1 MELVVGE
8 PSATHVLPAQPKRL
22 ALLAYLVLAKPRG
35 PHKRDLLLPL
45 FWPDLNAEEGR
56 RALRQALHALR
67 RHLGA
72 DVLQST
78 RDDQVTVVGDGSWCD
93 AVAFE
98 QAMVDGRPL
107 DAMALYHG
115 AFLDGV
121 FVSDA
126 SAEFE
131 QWVELVRG
139 QLRSRAATAL
149 DALAAEARFSG
160 DHAAEVRWA
169 AEASQLAPDDEPR
182 IRVLMQ
188 ALRNS
193 GDRASALRTYE
204 RFAEHLS
211 EEFDAEPAKETEALA
226 NTIRL
231 APPVPDVPLHVE
243 EAALESRPEPS
254 ASPRVSAPA
263 VAPRPKVRRRW
274 LALAASA
281 LVMTLAVWRFAA
293 GSRATNGGAD
303 GILVA
308 DFRNHTR
315 DSLLAGAITEALRA
329 DLSQSRKTRVMS
341 RAQVQAVL
349 KRMQQPV
356 GSILSDAL
364 VREVAE
370 RDGVKAFVSG
380 DISSLGNGFTVSAE
394 LISVKGGEI
403 LVSVREDAADSTK
416 LLGAVDRVS
425 DQLRRGIGESLWAVR
440 ASLPLEQVTTSS
452 LQALRLYSQ
461 AIRVGEKEGDN
472 RRSIAI
478 LRQAVALDTS
488 FAMAYRRLGVY
499 LRDYGERAAADDA
512 LSRAFR
518 NRDRLPELERY
529 HAAGSYYLNV
539 SLPDSAIA
547 TYRALLALYP
557 TDTRGLNNLA
567 TVYMDLKDF
576 ARAEALYHRALESD
590 SSIALIYNSLA
601 TDQLNG
607 GRYDASA
614 QTLVVRA
621 RKFPVSQEVEA
632 ITASIS
638 LARGDIDATQQR
650 AEAMLA
656 AAGSEGDG
664 RTEPLKMLGTLG
676 MIRGRLDDAE
686 RYERSVTDLQDRHDQ
701 STFSLTAAIVLG
713 FIDIWYRQMPERGLA
728 VIDSTLRR
736 HPLDSIAPLDRN
748 YGFLAYAYALGGRP
762 ARARALLADLM
773 TAEHVS
779 GATPG
784 GLGLRDEGSYLRALG
799 TTEIAEGRFAQA
811 VVTLRRAVALST
823 CPNCALADLARAY
836 ELAGKPDSAIA
847 MFERYVVTP
856 WSEWQNAEG
865 EFRVPAYEHLGR
877 LYEAR
882 GDSAHAI
889 AAYDRVST
897 LWRGADAE
905 LQPQVADA
913 RHHAALLRRR

>member
-1 MELVVGE
+1 MELVVGG

-35 PHKRDLLLPL
+35 PHRRDTLLPL
-45 FWPDLNAEEGR
+45 FWPELNEEEGR

-72 DVLQST
+72 DVLEST

-93 AVAFE
+93 ALAFE
-98 QAMVDGRPL
+98 QALDEGRPL
-107 DAMALYHG
+107 DAMSFYHG
-115 AFLDGV
+115 AFLDSV

-131 QWVELVRG
+131 EWAELVRG
-139 QLRSRAATAL
+139 ALSSRAAKAL
-149 DALAAEARFSG
+149 DALAAEARRSG

-182 IRVLMQ
+182 IRVLMR
-188 ALRNS
+188 ALRDG
-193 GDRASALRTYE
+193 GDRTAALRTFE
-204 RFAEHLS
+204 KFATRMH
-211 EEFDAEPAKETEALA
+211 EEFDAEPAMETEALA
-226 NTIRL
+226 DAIRL
-231 APPVPDVPLHVE
+231 PPPLPAGPPSIEVAAVE
-243 EAALESRPEPS
+243 SLSEPVS
-254 ASPRVSAPA
+254 TPPTPPIAASPR
-263 VAPRPKVRRRW
+263 PRIRRRW

-281 LVMTLAVWRFAA
+281 LVVTLAVLRFAA
-293 GSRATNGGAD
+293 GSSAMTGGAD

-380 DISSLGNGFTVSAE
+380 DISSIGNGFTVSAA

-403 LVSVREDAADSTK
+403 IVSVREDAADSTK
-416 LLGAVDRVS
+416 LLSAVDRVS
-425 DQLRRGIGESLWAVR
+425 EELRRGIGESLWAVR
-440 ASLPLEQVTTSS
+440 ASPPLEQVTTSS

-461 AIRVGEKEGDN
+461 AIRIGEKEGDN

-488 FAMAYRRLGVY
+488 FAMAYRRLGIY
-499 LRDYGERAAADDA
+499 LRDYGERAGADDA

-557 TDTRGLNNLA
+557 TDTRALNNLA
-567 TVYMDLKDF
+567 TVYMDLKHF
-576 ARAEALYHRALESD
+576 ARAETLYHRALESD

-607 GRYDASA
+607 RRYDASA
-614 QTLVVRA
+614 HTLVVRA
-621 RKFPVSQEVEA
+621 QKFPVSQEVEA

-638 LARGDIDATQQR
+638 LARGDVDATQQR

-656 AAGSEGDG
+656 AAGTEGDG
-664 RTEPLKMLGTLG
+664 RAEPLKMLGTLA

-701 STFSLTAAIVLG
+701 SNFSLTAAIVLA

-728 VIDSTLRR
+728 IIDSTLRR

-762 ARARALLADLM
+762 ARARALLADQM
-773 TAEHVS
+773 TTEHVA

-811 VVTLRRAVALST
+811 VVTLRRAVDLST

-847 MFERYVVTP
+847 TFERYVVTP

-865 EFRVPAYEHLGR
+865 EFRVPAYQHLGR

-889 AAYDRVST
+889 AAYGRVST

-905 LQPQVADA
+905 LQPQVAEA
-913 RHHAALLRRR
+913 KRHADLLRRR